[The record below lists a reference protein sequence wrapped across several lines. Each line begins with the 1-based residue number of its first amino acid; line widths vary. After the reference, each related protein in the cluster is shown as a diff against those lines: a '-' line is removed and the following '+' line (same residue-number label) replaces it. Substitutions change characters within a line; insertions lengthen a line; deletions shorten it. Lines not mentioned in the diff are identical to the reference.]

1 MDDSSKRK
9 VVQAF
14 LEKAGKARQ
23 FPQIAYVTM
32 ERRHIIEMF
41 GDEGFLEVTKDA
53 PHILEVQER
62 RRSAVIRANAAVQ
75 EMVAGGMSVMKARQH
90 VRVSDVQV
98 TVDCVAAVAYLTR
111 TEPDYIKS
119 VHLDRTAYSWG
130 LDLV

>member
-23 FPQIAYVTM
+23 SPQIAYVTM

-53 PHILEVQER
+53 PHIF
-62 RRSAVIRANAAVQ
+62 
-75 EMVAGGMSVMKARQH
+75 
-90 VRVSDVQV
+90 VSP
-98 TVDCVAAVAYLTR
+98 TYR
-111 TEPDYIKS
+111 
-119 VHLDRTAYSWG
+119 
-130 LDLV
+130 